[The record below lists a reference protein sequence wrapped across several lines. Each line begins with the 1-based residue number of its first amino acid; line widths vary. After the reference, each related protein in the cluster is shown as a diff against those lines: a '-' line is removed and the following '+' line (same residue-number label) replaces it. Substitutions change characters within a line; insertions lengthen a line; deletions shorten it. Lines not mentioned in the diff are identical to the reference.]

1 MAKEEYIKRQE
12 RVRAQLPL
20 NISNAI
26 EVKEEEVLWYE
37 PKLGETSRDDAITV
51 LRIQQVTT
59 DRTIPN
65 SKTDI
70 IIHHNEKRHV
80 CYHKL
85 QLQKTEICSRKK
97 TQIFK
102 KYIDLTIIIQGM

>member
-1 MAKEEYIKRQE
+1 
-12 RVRAQLPL
+12 VRAQSPL
-20 NISNAI
+20 NISN
-26 EVKEEEVLWYE
+26 ETGVKEEKELWFE
-37 PKLGETSRDDAITV
+37 HVPKLGETSRDATV
-51 LRIQQVTT
+51 TILRIQQVTT

-70 IIHHNEKRHV
+70 IIRHNEKLHV

-85 QLQKTEICSRKK
+85 QLQETVICSRKK

-102 KYIDLTIIIQGM
+102 NT